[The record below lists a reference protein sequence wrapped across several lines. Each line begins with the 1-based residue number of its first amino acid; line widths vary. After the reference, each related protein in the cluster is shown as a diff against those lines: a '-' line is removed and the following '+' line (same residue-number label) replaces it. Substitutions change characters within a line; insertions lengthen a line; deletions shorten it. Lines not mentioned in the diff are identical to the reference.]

1 MYFVKIYIF
10 FWKNQGNDQSMERM
24 INLLV
29 LKNNE

>member
-10 FWKNQGNDQSMERM
+10 FWKNQENDQSMERM